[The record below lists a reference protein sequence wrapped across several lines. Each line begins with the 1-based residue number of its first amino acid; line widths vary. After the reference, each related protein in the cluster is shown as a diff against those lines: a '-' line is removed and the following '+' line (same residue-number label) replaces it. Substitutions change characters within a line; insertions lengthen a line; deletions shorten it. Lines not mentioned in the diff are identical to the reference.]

1 MPTSHCD
8 APLPNDRRIGGAGVD
23 TAAGAVEGRRRR
35 AEGRGEEETA
45 EAEKAKKTAEAAEDP
60 LLTAVGHDP
69 VRMDT
74 LIARTGWRAD
84 EVSSRLLIL
93 ELEGRI
99 KALPGGLYVR
109 SG

>member
-1 MPTSHCD
+1 MLPGYRATPRTD
-8 APLPNDRRIGGAGVD
+8 ARETQASD
-23 TAAGAVEGRRRR
+23 TPD
-35 AEGRGEEETA
+35 
-45 EAEKAKKTAEAAEDP
+45 KTAEAAEDP
-60 LLTAVGHDP
+60 LLAAVGHDP

-74 LIARTGWRAD
+74 LIARIGWRAD